1 MAPGIPHRNLPQL
14 LLKAR
19 EALLS
24 HFRVILTHFGLTEQ
38 QWRVLR
44 SLNEFGDME
53 PNQLCQSC
61 QILSP
66 SMAGVLARMQS
77 LGLITR
83 ERAEHDHRRVIIGL
97 TPYSRSLC
105 EQIAPLVEAQYRLI
119 EDTIG
124 HALIDETYRQI
135 DRLLSAPLDQVPGVE
150 LPPLKDARSA

>member
-1 MAPGIPHRNLPQL
+1 MAPSITHRNLPQL

-24 HFRVILTHFGLTEQ
+24 HFRGILTHFGLTEQ

-44 SLNEFGDME
+44 SLNEHGEME
-53 PNQLCQSC
+53 PNQLCQCC

-83 ERAEHDHRRVIIGL
+83 ERAAHDHRRIIIGL

-105 EQIAPLVEAQYRLI
+105 DQIAPLIEAQYQRI

-124 HALIDETYRQI
+124 RPLIDETYRQI

-150 LPPLKDARSA
+150 LPPLKDVSPA